1 MAYKFQHGQAILSG
15 ALDQEGSIDIKDD
28 GSGEFELKHDGNT
41 ILNSSR
47 ALGNV
52 TSISGSTSISGRDL
66 VLDVGGK
73 VGISTDTD
81 LLTLTANQVAV
92 AGKGQFVNAAGQASA
107 LTASARVDAMGLRID
122 TGGVIGTAGDNDLLT
137 LNNGSLVIA
146 GAAQVSTGLSA
157 TGGNI
162 GAAAGSVSG
171 SAGLAGRGLTLD
183 VGGSIGI
190 TTDTDLIALTANNVA
205 IAGALS
211 ASTRADARG
220 LRIDTSGI
228 IGTAGDND
236 LLTLNNGSLLVTGQ
250 LTASVAMSASL
261 IQCTT
266 LEVGAESIKIGSTTI
281 NETELAGL
289 DGITAGTVAAS
300 KAVIVDSDKDITG
313 FRNVTATGAF
323 VIGNA
328 SMAEADLEQIDGIT
342 AGTVAASKAVVVD
355 ANKDASGFRNIT
367 AASLSSSARSDAF
380 GLRIDTGGVIGTAGD
395 TDLLTLNNDQL
406 VVAGAAQVSAGLS
419 ATGGNIGAAAGSVSG
434 SAGLAGRGV
443 TIDEGGKLG
452 TSADADLVQLDANKV
467 SVAGVV
473 SGSQRLDGRGL
484 RIDTGGVIGTAGDT
498 DLLTLNNGSLVI
510 AGAAQVSTGL
520 SATGGNIGAAAGSVS
535 GSAGLAGRGLTIDT
549 GGVIGTAGDADLLT
563 LANGVLQVAGE
574 VSSSG
579 DIDGLAVNAHSFS
592 INNEDFIDANSN
604 ITAAGLSG
612 SGNLLAAG
620 TVRLDGVAAA
630 TIAEGADFFYI
641 LDADDNLMKKESV
654 ADVVSGLAGDGIK
667 NGANK
672 FALDLNELTA
682 AAVDVAND
690 SIAIVDANDSNLS
703 KKESIADLVSGIA
716 GSGLNASAGV
726 LSIQSGEVTPI
737 RTDGA
742 VNTTALVEGY
752 NYMTGSAS
760 KSVTLPASPSVG
772 DVVVVKAG
780 NLADG
785 EKLTVARAGSH
796 TIDGLTSVELESDYA
811 AASFVYLVANN
822 WGIV

>member
-137 LNNGSLVIA
+137 LNNGSLVVA
-146 GAAQVSTGLSA
+146 GAGSFTA
-157 TGGNI
+157 GNLA
-162 GAAAGSVSG
+162 AAAGAVSG
-171 SAGLAGRGLTLD
+171 STGLAGRGVTID
-183 VGGSIGI
+183 EGGKIG
-190 TTDTDLIALTANNVA
+190 TSADNDLIELNANSVA
-205 IAGALS
+205 VAGAIS
-211 ASTRADARG
+211 GSTRIDGRG
-220 LRIDTSGI
+220 LRIDTSGV

-281 NETELAGL
+281 SETELGGL

-355 ANKDASGFRNIT
+355 SNKDASGFRNIT

-395 TDLLTLNNDQL
+395 TDLLTLNNASL
-406 VVAGAAQVSAGLS
+406 VVAGEVQPLTVSSSAGIS
-419 ATGGNIGAAAGSVSG
+419 
-434 SAGLAGRGV
+434 
-443 TIDEGGKLG
+443 
-452 TSADADLVQLDANKV
+452 
-467 SVAGVV
+467 
-473 SGSQRLDGRGL
+473 GRGL
-484 RIDTGGVIGTAGDT
+484 V
-498 DLLTLNNGSLVI
+498 
-510 AGAAQVSTGL
+510 
-520 SATGGNIGAAAGSVS
+520 
-535 GSAGLAGRGLTIDT
+535 IDT
-549 GGVIGTAGDADLLT
+549 GGVIGTAGDANLLTLNNNSLVVAGEVQAATLSASARIDGFGLRIDTGGTIGTAGDTDLLT

-574 VSSSG
+574 LSSSG

-630 TIAEGADFFYI
+630 TIDEDNDFFYI
-641 LDADDNLMKKESV
+641 LDASDALVKKESV
-654 ADVVSGLAGDGIK
+654 ADVVTTLAGDGIE
-667 NGANK
+667 NSGNK
-672 FALDLNELTA
+672 FRLNLNGLGA

-690 SIAIVDANDSNLS
+690 SIAIIDANGSNEA
-703 KKESIADLVSGIA
+703 KKESVADLVTAMA
-716 GSGLNASAGV
+716 GAGLNASNGV
-726 LSIQSGEVTPI
+726 LSTQAGAVTSI

-760 KSVTLPASPSVG
+760 KSVALPSSPSVG

-785 EKLTVARAGSH
+785 EKLTVTRAGSH
-796 TIDGLTSVELESDYA
+796 LIDGLQSVELESDYA

>member
-137 LNNGSLVIA
+137 LNNGSLVVA
-146 GAAQVSTGLSA
+146 GAGSFTA
-157 TGGNI
+157 GNLA
-162 GAAAGSVSG
+162 AAAGAVSG
-171 SAGLAGRGLTLD
+171 STGLAGRGVTID
-183 VGGSIGI
+183 EGGKIG
-190 TTDTDLIALTANNVA
+190 TSADNDLIELNANSVA
-205 IAGALS
+205 VAGAIS
-211 ASTRADARG
+211 GSTRIDGRG
-220 LRIDTSGI
+220 LRIDTSGV

-281 NETELAGL
+281 SETELGGL

-355 ANKDASGFRNIT
+355 SNKDASGFRNVT
-367 AASLSSSARSDAF
+367 AASLSSSARSDVF

-395 TDLLTLNNDQL
+395 TDLLTLNNASL
-406 VVAGAAQVSAGLS
+406 VVAGEVQPLTVSSSAGIS
-419 ATGGNIGAAAGSVSG
+419 
-434 SAGLAGRGV
+434 
-443 TIDEGGKLG
+443 
-452 TSADADLVQLDANKV
+452 
-467 SVAGVV
+467 
-473 SGSQRLDGRGL
+473 GRGL
-484 RIDTGGVIGTAGDT
+484 V
-498 DLLTLNNGSLVI
+498 
-510 AGAAQVSTGL
+510 
-520 SATGGNIGAAAGSVS
+520 
-535 GSAGLAGRGLTIDT
+535 IDT
-549 GGVIGTAGDADLLT
+549 GGVIGTAGDANLLTLNNNSLVVAGEVQAATLSASARIDGFGLRIDTGGTIGTAGDTDLLT

-574 VSSSG
+574 LSSSG

-630 TIAEGADFFYI
+630 TIDEDNDFFYI
-641 LDADDNLMKKESV
+641 LDASDALVKKESV
-654 ADVVSGLAGDGIK
+654 ADVVTTLAGDGIE
-667 NGANK
+667 NSGNK
-672 FALDLNELTA
+672 FRLTLNGLAA
-682 AAVDVAND
+682 AAVDVSAD
-690 SIAIVDANDSNLS
+690 SIAIIDANGSNES
-703 KKESIADLVSGIA
+703 KKESIADLVTAMA
-716 GSGLNASAGV
+716 GAGLTATNGVISTQAGA
-726 LSIQSGEVTPI
+726 VTSI

-760 KSVTLPASPSVG
+760 KSVALPSSPSVG

-785 EKLTVARAGSH
+785 EKLTVTRAGSH
-796 TIDGLTSVELESDYA
+796 LIDGLQSVELESDYA

>member
-137 LNNGSLVIA
+137 LNNGSLVVA
-146 GAAQVSTGLSA
+146 GAGSFTA
-157 TGGNI
+157 GNLA
-162 GAAAGSVSG
+162 AAAGAVSG
-171 SAGLAGRGLTLD
+171 STGLAGRGVTID
-183 VGGSIGI
+183 EGGKIG
-190 TTDTDLIALTANNVA
+190 TSADNDLIELNANSVA
-205 IAGALS
+205 VAGAIS
-211 ASTRADARG
+211 GSTRIDGRG
-220 LRIDTSGI
+220 LRIDTSGV

-281 NETELAGL
+281 SETELGGL

-355 ANKDASGFRNIT
+355 SNKDASGFRNIT

-395 TDLLTLNNDQL
+395 TDLLTLNNASL
-406 VVAGAAQVSAGLS
+406 VVAGEVQPLTVSSSAGIS
-419 ATGGNIGAAAGSVSG
+419 
-434 SAGLAGRGV
+434 
-443 TIDEGGKLG
+443 
-452 TSADADLVQLDANKV
+452 
-467 SVAGVV
+467 
-473 SGSQRLDGRGL
+473 GRGL
-484 RIDTGGVIGTAGDT
+484 V
-498 DLLTLNNGSLVI
+498 
-510 AGAAQVSTGL
+510 
-520 SATGGNIGAAAGSVS
+520 
-535 GSAGLAGRGLTIDT
+535 IDT
-549 GGVIGTAGDADLLT
+549 GGVIGTAGDANLLTLNNNSLVVAGEVQAATLSASARIDGFGLRIDTGGTIGTAGDTDLLT

-574 VSSSG
+574 LSSSG

-630 TIAEGADFFYI
+630 TIDEDNDFFYI
-641 LDADDNLMKKESV
+641 LDASDALVKKESV
-654 ADVVSGLAGDGIK
+654 ADVVTTLAGDGIE
-667 NGANK
+667 NSGNK
-672 FALDLNELTA
+672 FRLTLNGLAA
-682 AAVDVAND
+682 AAVDVSAD
-690 SIAIVDANDSNLS
+690 SIAIIDANGSNES
-703 KKESIADLVSGIA
+703 KKESIADLVTAMA
-716 GSGLNASAGV
+716 GAGLTATNGVISTQAGA
-726 LSIQSGEVTPI
+726 VTSI

-760 KSVTLPASPSVG
+760 KSVALPSSPSVG

-785 EKLTVARAGSH
+785 EKLTVTRAGSH
-796 TIDGLTSVELESDYA
+796 LIDGLQSVELESDYA

>member
-137 LNNGSLVIA
+137 LNNGSLVVA
-146 GAAQVSTGLSA
+146 GAGSFTA
-157 TGGNI
+157 GNLA
-162 GAAAGSVSG
+162 AAAGAVSG
-171 SAGLAGRGLTLD
+171 STGLAGRGVTID
-183 VGGSIGI
+183 EGGKIG
-190 TTDTDLIALTANNVA
+190 TSADNDLIELNANSVA
-205 IAGALS
+205 VAGAIS
-211 ASTRADARG
+211 GSTRIDGRG
-220 LRIDTSGI
+220 LRIDTSGV

-261 IQCTT
+261 IQCST

-281 NETELAGL
+281 SETELGGL

-355 ANKDASGFRNIT
+355 SNKDASGFRNVT
-367 AASLSSSARSDAF
+367 AASLSSSARSDVF

-395 TDLLTLNNDQL
+395 TDLLTLNNASL
-406 VVAGAAQVSAGLS
+406 VVAGEVQPLTVSSSAGIS
-419 ATGGNIGAAAGSVSG
+419 
-434 SAGLAGRGV
+434 
-443 TIDEGGKLG
+443 
-452 TSADADLVQLDANKV
+452 
-467 SVAGVV
+467 
-473 SGSQRLDGRGL
+473 GRGL
-484 RIDTGGVIGTAGDT
+484 V
-498 DLLTLNNGSLVI
+498 
-510 AGAAQVSTGL
+510 
-520 SATGGNIGAAAGSVS
+520 
-535 GSAGLAGRGLTIDT
+535 IDT
-549 GGVIGTAGDADLLT
+549 GGVIGTAGDANLLTLNNNSLVVAGEVQAATLSASARIDGFGLRIDTGGTIGTAGDTDLLT

-574 VSSSG
+574 LSSSG

-630 TIAEGADFFYI
+630 TIDEDNDFFYI
-641 LDADDNLMKKESV
+641 LDASDALVKKESV
-654 ADVVSGLAGDGIK
+654 ADVVTTLAGDGIE
-667 NGANK
+667 NSGNK
-672 FALDLNELTA
+672 FRLNLNGLGA

-690 SIAIVDANDSNLS
+690 SIAIIDANGSNEA
-703 KKESIADLVSGIA
+703 KKESVADLVTAMA
-716 GSGLNASAGV
+716 GAGLNASNGV
-726 LSIQSGEVTPI
+726 LSTQAGAVTSI

-760 KSVTLPASPSVG
+760 KSVALPSSPSVG

-785 EKLTVARAGSH
+785 EKLTVTRAGSH
-796 TIDGLTSVELESDYA
+796 LIDGLQSVELESDYA

>member
-15 ALDQEGSIDIKDD
+15 ALDQEGSIDIKND

-137 LNNGSLVIA
+137 LNNGSLVVA
-146 GAAQVSTGLSA
+146 GAGSFTA
-157 TGGNI
+157 GNLA
-162 GAAAGSVSG
+162 AAAGAVSG
-171 SAGLAGRGLTLD
+171 STGLAGRGVTID
-183 VGGSIGI
+183 EGGKIG
-190 TTDTDLIALTANNVA
+190 TSADNDLIELNANSVA
-205 IAGALS
+205 VAGAIS
-211 ASTRADARG
+211 GSTRIDGRG
-220 LRIDTSGI
+220 LRIDTSGV

-355 ANKDASGFRNIT
+355 SNKDASGFRNVT
-367 AASLSSSARSDAF
+367 AASLSSSARSDVF

-395 TDLLTLNNDQL
+395 TDLLTLNNASL
-406 VVAGAAQVSAGLS
+406 VVAGEVQPLTVSSSAGIS
-419 ATGGNIGAAAGSVSG
+419 
-434 SAGLAGRGV
+434 
-443 TIDEGGKLG
+443 
-452 TSADADLVQLDANKV
+452 
-467 SVAGVV
+467 
-473 SGSQRLDGRGL
+473 GRGL
-484 RIDTGGVIGTAGDT
+484 V
-498 DLLTLNNGSLVI
+498 
-510 AGAAQVSTGL
+510 
-520 SATGGNIGAAAGSVS
+520 
-535 GSAGLAGRGLTIDT
+535 IDT
-549 GGVIGTAGDADLLT
+549 GGVIGTAGDANLLTLNNNSLVVAGEVQAATLSASARIDGFGLRIDTGGTIGTAGDTDLLT

-574 VSSSG
+574 LSSSG

-630 TIAEGADFFYI
+630 TIDEDNDFFYI
-641 LDADDNLMKKESV
+641 LDASDALVKKESV
-654 ADVVSGLAGDGIK
+654 ADVVTTLAGDGIE
-667 NGANK
+667 NSGNK
-672 FALDLNELTA
+672 FRLNLNGLGA

-690 SIAIVDANDSNLS
+690 SIAIIDANGSNEA
-703 KKESIADLVSGIA
+703 KKETVADLVTAMA
-716 GSGLNASAGV
+716 GAGLNASNGV
-726 LSIQSGEVTPI
+726 LSTQAGAVTSI

-760 KSVTLPASPSVG
+760 KSVALPSSPSVG

-785 EKLTVARAGSH
+785 EKLTVTRAGSH
-796 TIDGLTSVELESDYA
+796 LIDGLQSVELESDYA

>member
-15 ALDQEGSIDIKDD
+15 ALDQEGSIDIKND

-41 ILNSSR
+41 ILDSSR

-52 TSISGSTSISGRDL
+52 TTISGSEIISGRDL
-66 VLDVGGK
+66 KLDVGGK

-81 LLTLTANQVAV
+81 LLTLTAQKVSV
-92 AGKGQFVNAAGQASA
+92 AGVHSASA
-107 LTASARVDAMGLRID
+107 RIDGFGLRIDTGGTIGTAGDTDLLTLNNASVVVAGELQPLTVSASARVDAFGLRVD

-137 LNNGSLVIA
+137 LNNASLVVA
-146 GAAQVSTGLSA
+146 GEIQPLTVSASARVDAFGLRVD
-157 TGGNI
+157 TGG
-162 GAAAGSVSG
+162 
-171 SAGLAGRGLTLD
+171 T
-183 VGGSIGI
+183 
-190 TTDTDLIALTANNVA
+190 
-205 IAGALS
+205 
-211 ASTRADARG
+211 
-220 LRIDTSGI
+220 
-228 IGTAGDND
+228 IGTAGDTD
-236 LLTLNNGSLLVTGQ
+236 LLTLNNASLVVAGEIQ
-250 LTASVAMSASL
+250 PLTVSAS
-261 IQCTT
+261 
-266 LEVGAESIKIGSTTI
+266 
-281 NETELAGL
+281 
-289 DGITAGTVAAS
+289 
-300 KAVIVDSDKDITG
+300 
-313 FRNVTATGAF
+313 
-323 VIGNA
+323 
-328 SMAEADLEQIDGIT
+328 
-342 AGTVAASKAVVVD
+342 
-355 ANKDASGFRNIT
+355 
-367 AASLSSSARSDAF
+367 ARVDAF

-406 VVAGAAQVSAGLS
+406 VVAGAAQVSNGLS
-419 ATGGNIGAAAGSVSG
+419 ATGGNIAAAAGAVSG
-434 SAGLAGRGV
+434 STGLAGRGV

-510 AGAAQVSTGL
+510 AGGAQVSTGL
-520 SATGGNIGAAAGSVS
+520 SATGGNIGAAGGAVS
-535 GSAGLAGRGLTIDT
+535 GSTGLAGRGLTLDT
-549 GGVIGTAGDADLLT
+549 NGVIGTAGDADLLT
-563 LANGVLQVAGE
+563 LANGVLQIAGE
-574 VSSSG
+574 LSSSG
-579 DIDGLAVNAHSFS
+579 ELDALAVNAHSFS
-592 INNEDFIDANSN
+592 INNEDFIDASSN

-654 ADVVSGLAGDGIK
+654 ADVVSGLAGDGLK
-667 NGANK
+667 NGSNK

-716 GSGLNASAGV
+716 GGGLTATAGV
-726 LSIQSGEVTPI
+726 LSTQAGTVTSI

-760 KSVTLPASPSVG
+760 KSVTLPASPTVG
-772 DVVVVKAG
+772 DVVIVKAG

-785 EKLTVARAGSH
+785 EALTVARAGSH

>member
-15 ALDQEGSIDIKDD
+15 ALDQEGSIDIKND

-122 TGGVIGTAGDNDLLT
+122 TGGVIGTAVDNDLLT
-137 LNNGSLVIA
+137 LNNGSLVVA
-146 GAAQVSTGLSA
+146 GAGSFTA
-157 TGGNI
+157 GNLA
-162 GAAAGSVSG
+162 AAAGAVSG
-171 SAGLAGRGLTLD
+171 STGLAGRGVTID
-183 VGGSIGI
+183 EGGKIG
-190 TTDTDLIALTANNVA
+190 TSADNDLIELNANSVA
-205 IAGALS
+205 VAGAIS
-211 ASTRADARG
+211 GSTRIDGRG
-220 LRIDTSGI
+220 LRIDTSGV

-261 IQCTT
+261 IQCST

-281 NETELAGL
+281 SETELGGL

-355 ANKDASGFRNIT
+355 SNKDASGFRNIT

-395 TDLLTLNNDQL
+395 TDLLTLNNASL
-406 VVAGAAQVSAGLS
+406 VVAGEVQPLTVSSSAGIS
-419 ATGGNIGAAAGSVSG
+419 
-434 SAGLAGRGV
+434 
-443 TIDEGGKLG
+443 
-452 TSADADLVQLDANKV
+452 
-467 SVAGVV
+467 
-473 SGSQRLDGRGL
+473 GRGL
-484 RIDTGGVIGTAGDT
+484 VIDTGGVIGTAGDSY
-498 DLLTLNNGSLVI
+498 LLTLNNTSLVV
-510 AGAAQVSTGL
+510 AGEVQAATL
-520 SATGGNIGAAAGSVS
+520 SA
-535 GSAGLAGRGLTIDT
+535 SARIDGFGLRIDT
-549 GGVIGTAGDADLLT
+549 GGTIGTAGDTDLLT

-574 VSSSG
+574 LSSSG

-630 TIAEGADFFYI
+630 TIDEDNDFFYI
-641 LDADDNLMKKESV
+641 LDASDALVKKESV
-654 ADVVSGLAGDGIK
+654 ADVVTTLAGDGIE
-667 NGANK
+667 NSGNK
-672 FALDLNELTA
+672 FRLNLNGLGA

-690 SIAIVDANDSNLS
+690 SIAIIDANGSNEA
-703 KKESIADLVSGIA
+703 KKESVADLVTAMA
-716 GSGLNASAGV
+716 GAGLNASNGV
-726 LSIQSGEVTPI
+726 LSTQAGAVTSI

-760 KSVTLPASPSVG
+760 KSVALPSSPSVG

-785 EKLTVARAGSH
+785 EKLTVTRAGSH
-796 TIDGLTSVELESDYA
+796 LIDGLQSVELESDYA

>member
-434 SAGLAGRGV
+434 SAGLAGRG
-443 TIDEGGKLG
+443 
-452 TSADADLVQLDANKV
+452 
-467 SVAGVV
+467 
-473 SGSQRLDGRGL
+473 
-484 RIDTGGVIGTAGDT
+484 
-498 DLLTLNNGSLVI
+498 
-510 AGAAQVSTGL
+510 
-520 SATGGNIGAAAGSVS
+520 
-535 GSAGLAGRGLTIDT
+535 LTIDT

-563 LANGVLQVAGE
+563 LANGALQIAGE
-574 VSSSG
+574 LSSSG
-579 DIDGLAVNAHSFS
+579 EIDALAVNAHSFAIDNS
-592 INNEDFIDANSN
+592 DFIDADKH
-604 ITAAGLSG
+604 ITAGNLSG

>member
-15 ALDQEGSIDIKDD
+15 ALDQEGSIDIKND

-137 LNNGSLVIA
+137 LNNGSLVVA
-146 GAAQVSTGLSA
+146 GAGSFTA
-157 TGGNI
+157 GNV

-171 SAGLAGRGLTLD
+171 SAGLAGRGVTID
-183 VGGSIGI
+183 EGGKIG
-190 TTDTDLIALTANNVA
+190 TSADNDLIELNANSVA
-205 IAGALS
+205 VAGAIS
-211 ASTRADARG
+211 GSTRIDGRG
-220 LRIDTSGI
+220 LRIDTSGV

-261 IQCTT
+261 IQCST

-281 NETELAGL
+281 SETELGGL

-355 ANKDASGFRNIT
+355 SNKDASGFRNVT

-395 TDLLTLNNDQL
+395 TDLLTLNNASL
-406 VVAGAAQVSAGLS
+406 VVAGEVQPLTVSSSAGIS
-419 ATGGNIGAAAGSVSG
+419 
-434 SAGLAGRGV
+434 
-443 TIDEGGKLG
+443 
-452 TSADADLVQLDANKV
+452 
-467 SVAGVV
+467 
-473 SGSQRLDGRGL
+473 GRGL
-484 RIDTGGVIGTAGDT
+484 VIDTGGVIGTAGDSY
-498 DLLTLNNGSLVI
+498 LLTLNNTSLVV
-510 AGAAQVSTGL
+510 AGEVQAATL
-520 SATGGNIGAAAGSVS
+520 SA
-535 GSAGLAGRGLTIDT
+535 SARIDGFGLRIDT
-549 GGVIGTAGDADLLT
+549 GGTIGTAGDTDLLT

-574 VSSSG
+574 LSSSG

-630 TIAEGADFFYI
+630 TIDEDNDFFYI
-641 LDADDNLMKKESV
+641 LDASDALVKKESV
-654 ADVVSGLAGDGIK
+654 ADVVTTLAGDGIE
-667 NGANK
+667 NSGNK
-672 FALDLNELTA
+672 FRLNLNGLGA

-690 SIAIVDANDSNLS
+690 SIAIIDANGSNEA
-703 KKESIADLVSGIA
+703 KKESVADLVTAMA
-716 GSGLNASAGV
+716 GAGLNASNGV
-726 LSIQSGEVTPI
+726 LSTQAGAVTSI

-760 KSVTLPASPSVG
+760 KSVALPSSPSVG

-785 EKLTVARAGSH
+785 EKLTVTRAGSH
-796 TIDGLTSVELESDYA
+796 LIDGLQSVELESDYA

>member
-137 LNNGSLVIA
+137 LNNGSLVVA
-146 GAAQVSTGLSA
+146 GAGSFTA
-157 TGGNI
+157 GNLA
-162 GAAAGSVSG
+162 AAAGAVSG
-171 SAGLAGRGLTLD
+171 STGLAGRGVTID
-183 VGGSIGI
+183 EGGKIG
-190 TTDTDLIALTANNVA
+190 TSADNDLIELNANSVA
-205 IAGALS
+205 VAGAIS
-211 ASTRADARG
+211 GSTRIDGRG
-220 LRIDTSGI
+220 LRIDTSGV

-261 IQCTT
+261 IQCST

-281 NETELAGL
+281 SETELGGL

-355 ANKDASGFRNIT
+355 SNKDASGFRNVT
-367 AASLSSSARSDAF
+367 AASLSSSARSDVF

-395 TDLLTLNNDQL
+395 TDLLTLNNASL
-406 VVAGAAQVSAGLS
+406 VVAGEVQPLTVSSSAGIS
-419 ATGGNIGAAAGSVSG
+419 
-434 SAGLAGRGV
+434 
-443 TIDEGGKLG
+443 
-452 TSADADLVQLDANKV
+452 
-467 SVAGVV
+467 
-473 SGSQRLDGRGL
+473 GRGL
-484 RIDTGGVIGTAGDT
+484 V
-498 DLLTLNNGSLVI
+498 
-510 AGAAQVSTGL
+510 
-520 SATGGNIGAAAGSVS
+520 
-535 GSAGLAGRGLTIDT
+535 IDT
-549 GGVIGTAGDADLLT
+549 GGVIGTAGDANLLTLNNNSLVVAGEVQAATLSASARIDGFGLRIDTGGTIGTAGDTDLLT

-574 VSSSG
+574 LSSSG

-630 TIAEGADFFYI
+630 TIDEDNDFFYI
-641 LDADDNLMKKESV
+641 LDASDALVKKESV
-654 ADVVSGLAGDGIK
+654 ADVVTTLAGDGLE
-667 NGANK
+667 NSGNK
-672 FALDLNELTA
+672 FRLNLNGLGA

-690 SIAIVDANDSNLS
+690 SIAIIDANGSNEA
-703 KKESIADLVSGIA
+703 KKESVADLVTAMA
-716 GSGLNASAGV
+716 GAGLNASNGV
-726 LSIQSGEVTPI
+726 LSTQAGAVTSI

-760 KSVTLPASPSVG
+760 KSVALPSSPSVG

-785 EKLTVARAGSH
+785 EKLTVTRAGSH
-796 TIDGLTSVELESDYA
+796 LIDGLQSVELESDYA

>member
-434 SAGLAGRGV
+434 SAGLAGRG
-443 TIDEGGKLG
+443 
-452 TSADADLVQLDANKV
+452 
-467 SVAGVV
+467 
-473 SGSQRLDGRGL
+473 
-484 RIDTGGVIGTAGDT
+484 
-498 DLLTLNNGSLVI
+498 
-510 AGAAQVSTGL
+510 
-520 SATGGNIGAAAGSVS
+520 
-535 GSAGLAGRGLTIDT
+535 LTIDT

-579 DIDGLAVNAHSFS
+579 EIDALGFNGHEFA
-592 INNEDFIDANSN
+592 INNEAVIDADKH
-604 ITAAGLSG
+604 ITAGNLSG

>member
-137 LNNGSLVIA
+137 LNNGSLVVA
-146 GAAQVSTGLSA
+146 GAGSFTA
-157 TGGNI
+157 GNLA
-162 GAAAGSVSG
+162 AAAGAVSG
-171 SAGLAGRGLTLD
+171 STGLAGRGVTID
-183 VGGSIGI
+183 EGGKIG
-190 TTDTDLIALTANNVA
+190 TSADNDLIELNANSVA
-205 IAGALS
+205 VAGAIS
-211 ASTRADARG
+211 GSTRIDGRG
-220 LRIDTSGI
+220 LRIDTSGV

-261 IQCTT
+261 IQCST

-281 NETELAGL
+281 SETELGGL

-355 ANKDASGFRNIT
+355 SNKDASGFRNVT
-367 AASLSSSARSDAF
+367 AASLSSSARSDVF

-395 TDLLTLNNDQL
+395 TDLLTLNNASL
-406 VVAGAAQVSAGLS
+406 VVAGEVQPLTVSSSAGIS
-419 ATGGNIGAAAGSVSG
+419 
-434 SAGLAGRGV
+434 
-443 TIDEGGKLG
+443 
-452 TSADADLVQLDANKV
+452 
-467 SVAGVV
+467 
-473 SGSQRLDGRGL
+473 GRGL
-484 RIDTGGVIGTAGDT
+484 V
-498 DLLTLNNGSLVI
+498 
-510 AGAAQVSTGL
+510 
-520 SATGGNIGAAAGSVS
+520 
-535 GSAGLAGRGLTIDT
+535 IDT
-549 GGVIGTAGDADLLT
+549 GGVIGTAGDANLLTLNNNSLVVAGEVQAATLSASARIDGFGLRIDTGGTIGTAGDTDLLT

-574 VSSSG
+574 LSSSG

-630 TIAEGADFFYI
+630 TIDEDNDFFYI
-641 LDADDNLMKKESV
+641 LDASDALVKKESV
-654 ADVVSGLAGDGIK
+654 ADVVTTLAGDGIE
-667 NGANK
+667 NSGNK
-672 FALDLNELTA
+672 FRLTLNGLAA
-682 AAVDVAND
+682 AAVDVSAD
-690 SIAIVDANDSNLS
+690 SIAIIDANGSNES
-703 KKESIADLVSGIA
+703 KKESIADLVTAMA
-716 GSGLNASAGV
+716 GAGLTATNGVISTQAGA
-726 LSIQSGEVTPI
+726 VTSI

-760 KSVTLPASPSVG
+760 KSVALPSSPTVG

-785 EKLTVARAGSH
+785 EKLTVTRAGSH
-796 TIDGLTSVELESDYA
+796 LIDGLQSVELESDYA

>member
-15 ALDQEGSIDIKDD
+15 ALDQEGSIDIKND

-137 LNNGSLVIA
+137 LNNGSLVVA
-146 GAAQVSTGLSA
+146 GAGSFTA
-157 TGGNI
+157 GNV

-171 SAGLAGRGLTLD
+171 SAGLAGRGVTID
-183 VGGSIGI
+183 EGGKIG
-190 TTDTDLIALTANNVA
+190 TSADNDLIELNANSVA
-205 IAGALS
+205 VAGAIS
-211 ASTRADARG
+211 GSTRIDGRG
-220 LRIDTSGI
+220 LRIDTSGV

-281 NETELAGL
+281 SETELGGL

-355 ANKDASGFRNIT
+355 SNKDASGFRNIT

-395 TDLLTLNNDQL
+395 TDLLTLNNASL
-406 VVAGAAQVSAGLS
+406 VVAGEVQPLTVSSSAGIS
-419 ATGGNIGAAAGSVSG
+419 
-434 SAGLAGRGV
+434 
-443 TIDEGGKLG
+443 
-452 TSADADLVQLDANKV
+452 
-467 SVAGVV
+467 
-473 SGSQRLDGRGL
+473 GRGL
-484 RIDTGGVIGTAGDT
+484 V
-498 DLLTLNNGSLVI
+498 
-510 AGAAQVSTGL
+510 
-520 SATGGNIGAAAGSVS
+520 
-535 GSAGLAGRGLTIDT
+535 IDT
-549 GGVIGTAGDADLLT
+549 GGVIGTAGDANLLTLNNNSLVVAGEVQAATLSASARIDGFGLRIDTGGTIGTAGDTDLLT

-574 VSSSG
+574 LSSSG

-630 TIAEGADFFYI
+630 TIDEDNDFFYI
-641 LDADDNLMKKESV
+641 LDASDALVKKESV
-654 ADVVSGLAGDGIK
+654 ADVVTTLAGDGIE
-667 NGANK
+667 NSGNK
-672 FALDLNELTA
+672 FRLNLNGLGA

-690 SIAIVDANDSNLS
+690 SIAIIDANGSNEA
-703 KKESIADLVSGIA
+703 KKESVADLVTAMA
-716 GSGLNASAGV
+716 GAGLNASNGV
-726 LSIQSGEVTPI
+726 LSTQAGAVTSI

-760 KSVTLPASPSVG
+760 KSVALPSSPSVG

-785 EKLTVARAGSH
+785 EKLTVTRAGSH
-796 TIDGLTSVELESDYA
+796 LIDGLQSVELESDYA